1 MLLTETDEI
10 IIIKINTIAIQSEEW
25 VWRKKQHPFTISLK
39 KI

>member
-1 MLLTETDEI
+1 MLLTETDE

-25 VWRKKQHPFTISLK
+25 VWRKKQDPFTISLK

>member
-25 VWRKKQHPFTISLK
+25 VWRKKQDHFTISLK